1 MARVSNMGR
10 RKLKLLI
17 AQHRWWFPTAMSGAD
32 LANHE
37 MAYKMVE
44 HGIEV
49 RVHGILP
56 PGESRR
62 VQRREYTAAGIPVSL
77 VKSDFL
83 KHLRQKIEEF
93 KPDVV
98 LTTCPEPNVGED
110 DISRMI
116 DVIGNYDVPALL
128 YVHDLV
134 STLPLFEGVKD
145 RLAAVVTNS
154 RFMVGRIRALWQI
167 ASDVVYPVPDWP
179 PLFHDNPG
187 GPFITFFTP
196 LPHKGLDIAQAL
208 VTDRFSNRP
217 FLFVEGLIDPEE
229 HGISLVRTGN
239 LVHARRSP
247 DIATIYSMSRIV
259 IIPSQW
265 EEPFGRIALE
275 AMHSRVPVIA
285 SRTGGLP
292 ESVGDGGILIDDY
305 ASVDRWVEAI
315 ESLSDPKERRRIIAT
330 GKRHV
335 KNFSL
340 EDQVA
345 AFIEIM
351 RRVA

>member
-1 MARVSNMGR
+1 MAE

-17 AQHRWWFPTAMSGAD
+17 AQHRWWFPTAVSGAD
-32 LANHE
+32 FANHE
-37 MAYKMVE
+37 LAWKMVE
-44 HGIEV
+44 QGVDV

-56 PGESRR
+56 PGEDRR
-62 VQRREYTAAGIPVSL
+62 VLRRRYTAGGIPVYL

-83 KHLRQKIEEF
+83 KHLRARIDEF

-98 LTTCPEPNVGED
+98 LTTCPEPNCGAD
-110 DISRMI
+110 DITRMVDAI
-116 DVIGNYDVPALL
+116 RSFGIPTVL
-128 YVHDLV
+128 YVHDLE
-134 STLPLFEGVKD
+134 STLPLFD
-145 RLAAVVTNS
+145 NARRQLAAVITNS
-154 RFMVGRIRALWQI
+154 RFMVDRIQNLW
-167 ASDVVYPVPDWP
+167 SMPCDLVYPVPDSKP
-179 PLFHDNPG
+179 FYPDNPG
-187 GPFITFFTP
+187 GPFITFFNP
-196 LPHKGLDIAQAL
+196 LPHKGLGVAHTL
-208 VTDRFSNRP
+208 VTSRFPDRP
-217 FLFVEGLIDPEE
+217 FLFVEGFIDPAD
-229 HGISLVRTGN
+229 HGISLTRSGN

-275 AMHSRVPVIA
+275 AMLSRVPVIA

-315 ESLSDPKERRRIIAT
+315 EALSDPKERRRTIAA

-335 KNFSL
+335 KRFSL
-340 EDQVA
+340 DDQA
-345 AFIEIM
+345 AELVSILN
-351 RRVA
+351 RVAQ